1 VIERLRASVERIWT
15 DHRAPAIA
23 VSVIAVV
30 AIVAA
35 SLLIVIGPGGT
46 SPAGATPS
54 ATELAI
60 TSSSS
65 PSSSDSSI
73 PLFSPSETPA
83 AAETPGELVY
93 SDLDGVL
100 APSNLAHRLPLAVM
114 ISDNAIDRPQSG
126 ISSASIVYQVPM
138 EGGEDRYM
146 AVFQEGTASDIG
158 GVRSARPFFVY
169 WVAEYKALYAHVG
182 GDPKVLNQ
190 VIPANANN
198 FYNMDAINGGG
209 CPYHRT
215 TTRPAPHNDYTNS
228 AALISCAA
236 NLHYPS
242 TYQNLPTRTF
252 RDDTP
257 AGERPTSQVVSIPY
271 HTGTVGY
278 QYDPKTDTY
287 LRIIDGKPEI
297 DPANNS
303 QVYARNVVVMY
314 QAVSLDPQTDPGYN
328 RILLGNVGS
337 GKATLF
343 IEGKTISATWNK
355 TSNTA
360 LTRFYDSS
368 GKEIPLVRGEIFMQV
383 VPTGTTVTAK

>member
-1 VIERLRASVERIWT
+1 
-15 DHRAPAIA
+15 
-23 VSVIAVV
+23 
-30 AIVAA
+30 
-35 SLLIVIGPGGT
+35 
-46 SPAGATPS
+46 
-54 ATELAI
+54 
-60 TSSSS
+60 
-65 PSSSDSSI
+65 
-73 PLFSPSETPA
+73 
-83 AAETPGELVY
+83 
-93 SDLDGVL
+93 
-100 APSNLAHRLPLAVM
+100 
-114 ISDNAIDRPQSG
+114 
-126 ISSASIVYQVPM
+126 
-138 EGGEDRYM
+138 
-146 AVFQEGTASDIG
+146 
-158 GVRSARPFFVY
+158 
-169 WVAEYKALYAHVG
+169 
-182 GDPKVLNQ
+182 
-190 VIPANANN
+190 
-198 FYNMDAINGGG
+198 
-209 CPYHRT
+209 
-215 TTRPAPHNDYTNS
+215 
-228 AALISCAA
+228 
-236 NLHYPS
+236 
-242 TYQNLPTRTF
+242 
-252 RDDTP
+252 
-257 AGERPTSQVVSIPY
+257 VSIPY